1 MELLGCNF
9 SDLLATGH
17 KALEQAFVKPALGG
31 LGLPPT
37 HATANVAHVA
47 SVLDCIPLMRKLH
60 PDLDA
65 YYVNMLK
72 TAINLDDGGPPLGDS
87 GEAFITALLNLGPTA
102 EATEQGTKIATKVF
116 RKLLDLPVDEGAG
129 ADADGNARAAET
141 EALEEERFGHR
152 RLQYR
157 LAQPVYTGLGAAY
170 TASIAGDQL
179 RTAQHLS
186 QRTLDGA
193 KGTGFFATG
202 FLTTAPW
209 DEQIATADLRVA
221 LLLFLG
227 LPDSFLASGNVTC
240 KCGQTLPVES
250 TTALQHVS
258 GCKRHGKTF
267 AHDIFG
273 RGPAGPFAS
282 VLTTM
287 SSTALLTFE
296 KNGYPAAGFKMDL
309 VAHGVPGYGGALA
322 VDYTLTNP
330 TNASTLNNA
339 SLAPLYCAKEAHDDK
354 IAKYQHLIPAGDVF
368 VPFAV
373 ELYGG
378 VHGTVVDTLQRWAQH
393 IAQGLGGEADPATI
407 LGLMRQSFSI
417 SLMKARVE
425 LYRQS
430 IGNCI
435 EADAARRRQIARS
448 SFVYRA
454 VQRAQRRA
462 RVKNSTF
469 RPGAGSASARASEG
483 RFGRRRF

>member
-1 MELLGCNF
+1 MERSC
-9 SDLLATGH
+9 
-17 KALEQAFVKPALGG
+17 
-31 LGLPPT
+31 
-37 HATANVAHVA
+37 
-47 SVLDCIPLMRKLH
+47 
-60 PDLDA
+60 
-65 YYVNMLK
+65 
-72 TAINLDDGGPPLGDS
+72 
-87 GEAFITALLNLGPTA
+87 
-102 EATEQGTKIATKVF
+102 
-116 RKLLDLPVDEGAG
+116 
-129 ADADGNARAAET
+129 
-141 EALEEERFGHR
+141 
-152 RLQYR
+152 LQYR
-157 LAQPVYTGLGAAY
+157 LSQPVYNALGANY
-170 TASIAGDQL
+170 TASIAGDPL